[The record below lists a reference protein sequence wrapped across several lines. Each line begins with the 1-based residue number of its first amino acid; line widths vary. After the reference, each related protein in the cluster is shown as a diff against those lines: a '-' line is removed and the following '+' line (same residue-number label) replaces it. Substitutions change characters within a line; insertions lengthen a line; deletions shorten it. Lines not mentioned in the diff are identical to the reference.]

1 VVEEWLK
8 SILSRISDGALLPA
22 AYFSELDCDAALDAR
37 DGDSEFEAAWVRLYK
52 QLERRWPEAAI
63 SEHLRS
69 LAEDIRRESFLAVSR
84 ATRQHEI
91 ASYVSDDF
99 EIIVRGRLLGETDPY
114 LEQLWRVY
122 ERGEFPS
129 PPL

>member
-1 VVEEWLK
+1 VEKWLA
-8 SILSRISDGALLPA
+8 SILSRISGGELLPT

-37 DGDSEFEAAWVRLYK
+37 DGDSGFEAAWVRLYK
-52 QLERRWPEAAI
+52 QIERRWNEATI
-63 SEHLRS
+63 SESLRS
-69 LAEDIRRESFLAVSR
+69 VAEDIRRESFLAVSR

-99 EIIVRGRLLGETDPY
+99 QIIVRGRLVGETDLF
-114 LEQLWRVY
+114 LEQLWCVY
-122 ERGEFPS
+122 ERGKFPS